1 MELYDK
7 ANELAKAI
15 QNCKE
20 YVELVEA
27 GKVLAEDEKTAHL
40 VQDFLI
46 MQAQLAYAESMGNKP
61 IRKKIEQLN
70 RMAEQLKK
78 NETAMAYLQK
88 YNCWQAM
95 AGEVYQVIQNAMA
108 EGMSILDK

>member
-1 MELYDK
+1 M
-7 ANELAKAI
+7 
-15 QNCKE
+15 
-20 YVELVEA
+20 
-27 GKVLAEDEKTAHL
+27 LAEDEKTAHL

-88 YNCWQAM
+88 YNRWQAM
-95 AGEVYQVIQNAMA
+95 AGEVYQVIQNARA
-108 EGMSILDK
+108 EGMSLSLIHISLRRQRSQTPRRLGLNHVRSRSD